1 MSSAFNDW
9 HSSPR
14 RFIGKAIEVKV
25 EGEVHRPASFSFDRE
40 NHVVKEILFYRQDY
54 DFGKESD
61 RHHRWWQRHHR
72 NYYRV
77 RTEEDK
83 LFEIYHDRGASS
95 EHKNYRRWYVTR
107 QF

>member
-14 RFIGKAIEVKV
+14 RFFGKAIDVEV
-25 EGEVHRPASFSFDRE
+25 EGELHRPASFSFDGE
-40 NHVVKEILFYRQDY
+40 THVVKEILFYKQDY

-61 RHHRWWQRHHR
+61 RRHKWWQRHHR
-72 NYYRV
+72 NYYRI
-77 RTEEDK
+77 RTVEDK

-95 EHKNYRRWYVTR
+95 EHKKYRRWYVTR